1 MKTLTVSNGR
11 KPKLAVFDVEGVLIP
26 KNRLFF
32 DVAKSL
38 GAVPLLKIL
47 FFGFLYE
54 IGVLPLKFALTKI
67 LRVMRGANVELF
79 SQKFE
84 KLPLMPSTVEVF
96 AALKSEGCK
105 TALISSGLPTF
116 LVEKLAAKVGADY
129 AVGVEVGVKD
139 HVLTG
144 EVWGDVTERKGKFLV
159 LKELMEDGHL
169 TAGDCVV
176 VADDRNNASIFLKQA
191 QKIGYNADFIIRVK
205 ADTVVSGRL
214 TKILS
219 VIHGEEK
226 KKSLPSK
233 RDLLRESIHGSGF
246 FIPVLAILFG
256 VPLVALF
263 IVAVV
268 AVYSVSE
275 FSRVRGKNMPFI
287 SSITQHAASQS
298 ELCEF
303 TLAPVYFAAGILL
316 TLLLFPAPASYAGIA
331 IFTLGDST
339 ASLFGSALSKKPLP
353 FNRAKTAEGTV
364 AGFFFGFLAALLFVA
379 PWIALVGA
387 AVGMLIEYLP
397 LPVNDNLLI
406 PLCTGLALMLLI

>member
-1 MKTLTVSNGR
+1 MKTLTVPNVR

-38 GAVPLLKIL
+38 GVVPLLKVL

-54 IGVLPLKFALTKI
+54 IGVLPLKLALTRI
-67 LRVMRGANVELF
+67 LRVMRGVNVELF

-84 KLPLMPSTVEVF
+84 KLPLMPSAVEVF

-116 LVEKLAAKVGADY
+116 LVENLAAKLGADY

-144 EVWGDVTERKGKFLV
+144 EVWGDVTERNGKFLV
-159 LKELMEDGHL
+159 LKELMEDGQL

-176 VADDRNNASIFLKQA
+176 VADDRNNASVFLKQA
-191 QKIGYNADFIIRVK
+191 QKIGYNADFIIRIK
-205 ADTVVSGRL
+205 ADAVVTGRL

-219 VIHGEEK
+219 VIHGEAK
-226 KKSLPSK
+226 KKSFPPR
-233 RDLLRESIHGSGF
+233 RDLLREFIHGSGF
-246 FIPVLAILFG
+246 FITVLAILFG

-339 ASLFGSALSKKPLP
+339 ASLFGGTLSKKPLR
-353 FNRAKTAEGTV
+353 FNRAKTLEGTL
-364 AGFFFGFLAALLFVA
+364 AGFFFAFLGASLFVA
-379 PWIALVGA
+379 PWIAVVGA
-387 AVGMLIEYLP
+387 AVGMLIEFLP

-406 PLCTGLALMLLI
+406 PLGTGLALMFLI